1 MVRRLVI
8 VGAIIAAMFL
18 WLGPFTIPTWAVIG
32 FVFAV
37 LLPLVVSHSVK
48 RLRLER
54 RLARTLWLAVTRK

>member
-8 VGAIIAAMFL
+8 VGAIIATMFL
-18 WLGPFTIPTWAVIG
+18 WLGPFTIPNWVVIG

-48 RLRLER
+48 RMRLER